1 MLKHLLVKNFVLIDE
16 CSLQFEHGFS
26 AFTGETGAGKS
37 LLIDAMCL
45 LAGERASSSYVK
57 QGTQK
62 AIVEGTFL
70 IKKDSMAYQAL
81 TNAGFKAED
90 TVILRREIL
99 RDGKSL
105 VTINGKNSS
114 LSLLKECVQNE
125 IDIHSQHDTQYLLN
139 KNSQLHLVDQMVDQE
154 IVNEVSH
161 LYSQYHQLKKEY
173 DSAMNSTYNE
183 DDLDYLYAQIEEID
197 RVSPSEQ
204 EEEELLQRQKEIQ
217 QFEKEFGRL
226 NEAIDVLDQT
236 GGINEK
242 LYDVS
247 TLLGAIDTE
256 KVSILS
262 NRIEEYYNEIVDVTD
277 QLKEYVHSMNIS
289 EEEINEIQS
298 RLFDFQ
304 RLKRR
309 FGPTIHAVLDKKEEM
324 QKQIHLINHR
334 QAYIDE
340 MEERISNAETAF
352 VKKAEILSEHRKKA
366 ACLLQSQIEEN
377 CHDLML
383 PHAQFIV
390 DFQQSSYSKHG
401 IDDLEFYISMNPGEL
416 PRPLS
421 RVASGGELSRLM
433 LGLKVIFT
441 RLQGIETVIF
451 DEIDTGV
458 SGAVATAIGL
468 KMSAL
473 SNDAQVFSVTHL
485 AQVAACAKNHYL
497 VKKSATN
504 DSTVTQ
510 VVLLDDNQRIE
521 QMALISSGNISE
533 ASLTAAKELYE
544 SSQKKA
550 CLPCDQT
557 L

>member
-16 CSLQFEHGFS
+16 CNLDFEHGFS

-57 QGTQK
+57 QGMPK

-70 IKKDSMAYQAL
+70 IKKESPAYQVL
-81 TNAGFKAED
+81 MNAGFKVDD
-90 TVILRREIL
+90 TVVLRREIL
-99 RDGKSL
+99 RDGKSQ

-139 KNSQLHLVDQMVDQE
+139 KTSQLHLVDQMVDSDVIE
-154 IVNEVSH
+154 EVSS
-161 LYSQYHQLKKEY
+161 LYKEYYQLKKEY
-173 DSAMNSTYNE
+173 DIAMNSTYNE
-183 DDLDYLYAQIEEID
+183 DDLDFLYAQIEEIE
-197 RVSPSEQ
+197 RISPSEQ

-226 NEAIDVLDQT
+226 NEVINSLDQA
-236 GGINEK
+236 GGVNEK

-247 TLLGAIDTE
+247 YLLSAVDTD
-256 KVSILS
+256 KVRELS
-262 NRIEEYYNEIVDVTD
+262 NRIEEYYNEIVDVTE
-277 QLKEYVHSMNIS
+277 QLKEYVDSMNIS
-289 EEEINEIQS
+289 EEEINDIQS

-309 FGPTIHAVLDKKEEM
+309 FGPTIHAVLEKKEEM

-334 QAYIDE
+334 QSYMEE
-340 MEERISNAETAF
+340 MESRISKAETAF
-352 VKKAEILSEHRKKA
+352 VKKAELLSELRKKA
-366 ACLLQSQIEEN
+366 SLKLQKQIEEN

-383 PHAQFIV
+383 PHAKFVV
-390 DFQQSSYSKHG
+390 DFQQASYSKHG
-401 IDDLEFYISMNPGEL
+401 VDDLEFYISMNPGEM
-416 PRPLS
+416 PRPLA

-441 RLQGIETVIF
+441 RLQGIDTVIF

-473 SNDAQVFSVTHL
+473 SKDAQVFSVTHL

-497 VKKSATN
+497 VKKNSVENVTITN
-504 DSTVTQ
+504 
-510 VVLLDDNQRIE
+510 VVCLTEEQRIE
-521 QMALISSGNISE
+521 QMALISSGNVSE
-533 ASLTAAKELYE
+533 ASLLAAKELFE
-544 SSQKKA
+544 SSQMKS
-550 CLPCDQT
+550 LSI
-557 L
+557 